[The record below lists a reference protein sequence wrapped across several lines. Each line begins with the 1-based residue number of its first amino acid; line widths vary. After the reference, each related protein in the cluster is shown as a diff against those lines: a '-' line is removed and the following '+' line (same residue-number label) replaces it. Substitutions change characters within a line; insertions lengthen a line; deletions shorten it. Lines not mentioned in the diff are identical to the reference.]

1 MIPES
6 DVEKAVDYL
15 RHNAQEAAQAR
26 ANVKYLA
33 EFLKSKK
40 AQLANAF
47 TTAKSATAAESMAL
61 ADPAYLEVLDG
72 YKAAVELD
80 SLHQFK
86 REAAAAMI
94 DAWRTQQSNARV
106 EGRIG

>member
-6 DVEKAVDYL
+6 DIEKAVDYL
-15 RHNAQEAAQAR
+15 RSSAQEAAQAR

-33 EFLKSKK
+33 EFLKTKR
-40 AQLANAF
+40 AQLKIAQTGVSNA
-47 TTAKSATAAESMAL
+47 AAEDVAL
-61 ADPAYLEVLDG
+61 ADPAYIELLDG
-72 YKAAVELD
+72 YKEAVRHD
-80 SLHQFK
+80 AFHGFK

>member
-6 DVEKAVDYL
+6 KIDAALAHLQNKAD
-15 RHNAQEAAQAR
+15 EAAQAR

-33 EFLKSKK
+33 EFLKSKR
-40 AQLANAF
+40 AQLKLAQKPGTSNADRED
-47 TTAKSATAAESMAL
+47 AAY
-61 ADPAYLEVLDG
+61 ADASYIEVLEG

-80 SLHQFK
+80 AWHSFK
-86 REAAAAMI
+86 REAAIALI
-94 DAWRTQQSNARV
+94 DAWRSQQANQRA

>member
-6 DVEKAVDYL
+6 DIEKAVDYL
-15 RHNAQEAAQAR
+15 RQNAQESAEAR
-26 ANVKYLA
+26 ATVKYLA
-33 EFLKSKK
+33 EFLKSKRSQIK
-40 AQLANAF
+40 LKQTGMSNA
-47 TTAKSATAAESMAL
+47 AAEDTAL
-61 ADPAYLEVLDG
+61 ADPAYIELLDT
-72 YKAAVELD
+72 YRAAVEKD
-80 SLHQFK
+80 AFHSFK